1 MNDWD
6 VIIIGAGLSG
16 LGAGIRLAIANKKVL
31 MIEQHS
37 VVGGLNSFFVKNGIL
52 YDVGL
57 HAMTNFVP
65 RGAPHHPLTQL
76 CRQLRIPYDALQLEE
91 QRASKIQFP
100 GVTLTFTNQFEHL
113 LSDVRTYFP
122 QEIDGLL
129 KLDTAVMAYD
139 DRTLESTPFISTCKT
154 LSQWIHDPLLQNMLL
169 LPLLYYGSAHTD
181 DIDWR
186 QFCTLYKAI
195 YKEGFARPK
204 GGIRPLLKLLVQQYH
219 TYGGVLRLKTP
230 IQSIV
235 LEGNKATGVL
245 LQSGEI
251 LYAHCIL
258 SSAGYFETQALA
270 SSVTKTPQPT
280 LSFVETITVY
290 PQPPQA
296 LGLDTTICFFN
307 QQSTIHYRTPESL
320 IDLTSGVICIPE
332 NYGTHPAQQTTLR
345 TTHLANYAAWKRLSP
360 SDYAINK
367 QSCLKQSRAH
377 AFELSQGKEPS
388 SVLGEDVFTPLTI
401 ERFTGHHQGAIYG
414 SPDKRYNGSSGYENL
429 YLCGTD
435 QGFLGIVGALLSGIS
450 IANYRCLKG

>member
-1 MNDWD
+1 MNNWD

-16 LGAGIRLAIANKKVL
+16 LGAGIRLAIANKRVL
-31 MIEQHS
+31 IVEQHS
-37 VVGGLNSFFVKNGIL
+37 VVGGLNSLFVKNGIL

-76 CRQLRIPYDALQLEE
+76 CRQLRIPYEALHLEE
-91 QRASKIQFP
+91 QQTSKIQFP
-100 GVTLTFTNQFEHL
+100 GVALTFTNQFEQL

-129 KLDTAVMAYD
+129 KLDAAVMAYD
-139 DRTLESTPFISTCKT
+139 DRTLESTPFISTRKT
-154 LSQWIHDPLLQNMLL
+154 LPQWINDPLLQNMLL
-169 LPLLYYGSAHTD
+169 LPLFYYGSAHTD

-219 TYGGVLRLKTP
+219 TNGGVLRLKTP
-230 IQSIV
+230 VQSIL

-245 LQSGEI
+245 LQSGET
-251 LYAHCIL
+251 LHANCIL
-258 SSAGYFETQALA
+258 SSAGYLETQELA
-270 SSVTKTPQPT
+270 SSATKAPQQT

-290 PQPPQA
+290 PEPPQA

-307 QQSTIHYRTPESL
+307 QQSTVHYHTPESL

-332 NYGTHPAQQTTLR
+332 NYGTQPAQQTTLR
-345 TTHLANYAAWKRLSP
+345 TTHLANYAAWKQLSL

-367 QSCLKQSRAH
+367 QNCLKQSRVCVFKQA
-377 AFELSQGKEPS
+377 QGKEPS
-388 SVLGEDVFTPLTI
+388 NILGEDVFTPLTI
-401 ERFTGHHQGAIYG
+401 ERFTGHHRGAIYG
-414 SPDKRYNGSSGYENL
+414 HPDKAYNGSSGYKNL

-450 IANYRCLKG
+450 IANYRCLKD